1 MATSEAE
8 SKNNMNLT
16 TTVLFTKNSD
26 IIQKVDANIYT
37 EEGKPQKVTLY
48 NEKKVFFFLR
58 ISITNPFKVDKSSE

>member
-48 NEKKVFFFLR
+48 NEKKVFFLR
-58 ISITNPFKVDKSSE
+58 ISVTNPFQVDKSSE

>member
-16 TTVLFTKNSD
+16 TAVLFTKNSD

-37 EEGKPQKVTLY
+37 EDGKPQKVTLY
-48 NEKKVFFFLR
+48 NEKKVK
-58 ISITNPFKVDKSSE
+58 NCSEKFILIPPS